1 MKKKSVF
8 LNRDMIEG
16 FVCDDV
22 YTSYMMTG
30 DELLDNTE
38 KVVNVNMG
46 TLKAGARLAGGHHD
60 DTEIYYV
67 VDCAPGAKVVT
78 GQDIPGEDEETV
90 YDVKPGDFIVIP
102 GGVHHWIDNR
112 TCDKEFTIMTMW
124 PTQEQN
130 GCYHSRKEAWG
141 TSFKWKK

>member
-1 MKKKSVF
+1 MKRKSIF

-16 FVCDDV
+16 FVCDDA

-30 DELLDNTE
+30 DELLGDTE
-38 KVVNVNMG
+38 KVVNANMG
-46 TLKAGARLAGGHHD
+46 TLKPGTRLAGGHHE
-60 DTEIYYV
+60 DTEIYFV
-67 VDCAPGAKVVT
+67 VDCGPGAKVVT
-78 GQDIPGEDEETV
+78 GQDIPGEDEEIV

-130 GCYHSRKEAWG
+130 GCYHARKAAWG
-141 TSFKWKK
+141 TSFKFKK

>member
-1 MKKKSVF
+1 MKKKSIF
-8 LNRDMIEG
+8 LNRDMLEG

-46 TLKAGARLAGGHHD
+46 TLKAGSRLAGGHHE

-90 YDVKPGDFIVIP
+90 YDVKPGDFVVIP

-112 TCDKEFTIMTMW
+112 ACDKEFTIMTMW

-130 GCYHSRKEAWG
+130 GCYHSRFAAWG
-141 TSFKWKK
+141 KSFKFKK